1 MQGYEP
7 FLVGTKHASDDGPVF
22 CARDDFVLKC
32 DTGKLAHC
40 KQLGNNEKYTN
51 YFICWWQRHMSDNFV
66 LCFCIESI
74 WPWGRQVS

>member
-1 MQGYEP
+1 MQGHKP
-7 FLVGTKHASDDGPVF
+7 SLVGTKHASDDGPVF

-40 KQLGNNEKYTN
+40 KQLGNNEKVHILFYMLMTA
-51 YFICWWQRHMSDNFV
+51 SDNFV

-74 WPWGRQVS
+74 WPWGQQVS